1 LFNNKSTLIE
11 KNGESALILANWEKL
26 ALDGISL
33 ILTKKTDCD
42 NISPKVKPDS
52 SAVLILSQ
60 VTCMWESYVMPFFPG
75 ITFYQINK
83 FFVLCYFFILSIVFE
98 AQMK

>member
-60 VTCMWESYVMPFFPG
+60 VTCMWESYVMPFFSGYYILPNQ
-75 ITFYQINK
+75 QIFRIML
-83 FFVLCYFFILSIVFE
+83 FFHFIDSV
-98 AQMK
+98 